1 MFLIGHKNLP
11 PLPSC
16 HIILNMPFNSPPQQS
31 EPLATRVG
39 ESAPEAS
46 YGDSSCRLVSRECL
60 EALGFDADDEQKQY
74 LTPSKSCNSL
84 AASSEDSTHALTDCS
99 SRTSLQDLDLSFEES
114 LPSPALGY
122 WKPVEDD
129 VRKGRHPFLPSV
141 LRKPPQT
148 SRVVSFSSVEV
159 VFGGEEQLSGMVTP
173 KTPSIDWYASRG
185 ASQTLHE
192 SRQHESRQHVP
203 VYSSESP
210 HRKPPLPR
218 QQQPRRSALKKP
230 DSRTREAS
238 SPFQFPSLHQP
249 YSPKITWYSSKK

>member
-11 PLPSC
+11 PLQSC
-16 HIILNMPFNSPPQQS
+16 HTFLIMSFNSPPQHS
-31 EPLATRVG
+31 EPLTMRVG
-39 ESAPEAS
+39 ESAQDAS
-46 YGDSSCRLVSRECL
+46 TGDSSCRLVSRESL
-60 EALGFDADDEQKQY
+60 EALGFGADSQHKQY

-114 LPSPALGY
+114 LPSPAPGY
-122 WKPVEDD
+122 WKPVEEDD
-129 VRKGRHPFLPSV
+129 ARKGRHPFLPSV

-159 VFGGEEQLSGMVTP
+159 VFGGDEQFSGIITP
-173 KTPSIDWYASRG
+173 KTPSVDWYASRG
-185 ASQTLHE
+185 ASQVPPE
-192 SRQHESRQHVP
+192 CRQHVP
-203 VYSSESP
+203 VYSSGSP
-210 HRKPPLPR
+210 YRKAPLPR
-218 QQQPRRSALKKP
+218 QQPRRSALKKTE
-230 DSRTREAS
+230 SRTREVG